1 MTEKITINNNSR
13 EGDNYPQFE
22 QSVINS
28 FNKVVDAYKYLFT
41 TDAEGLYEAYLS
53 NLPIEARQHYTCNAC
68 RHFIERYGGLVSI
81 NGDGIL
87 RAVMWEAEV
96 PEFFIASVN
105 AIRQIVL
112 NSKVTGVFFSKN
124 EVLGNP
130 VTGEWTHLSAVL
142 PKSMVYKGLVKGIN
156 EVTAE
161 KKADYTILING
172 LVEYPL
178 EAVEQAVTLLKSESL
193 YRSEKTLGVAEW
205 LKDLHNR
212 RNEIKNGKNK
222 TNITW
227 LAVASAPPGYV
238 HVKSSM
244 IGTLLD
250 DIVAGLPF
258 ESVSRRFAEK
268 MNPLQYQRPQ
278 AAPTSG
284 NIERA
289 EKIVEKLGIQKSLVR
304 RFARLDE
311 IQTIWKPVE
320 EVKSE
325 SGGVFSHLKAK
336 DKNEIPKMELP
347 TKTMTWVKFLETVLP
362 TAKSIEFHVNSYDKA
377 LSCILTAVHDDAPP
391 IIQWDSEEKRNPFS
405 WYFAYPVPSCRD
417 WNLVSGFRKVTG
429 ICLQPSMWNHD
440 IGHMGK
446 GVFFVIEGAKDT
458 RKDDSRGNALLPEI
472 LKSELREIRSTI
484 EAYSKSAK
492 LEGYLEASACG
503 VMFQEGAAWDAI
515 LRVTSDMGVATYK
528 LDRWD

>member
-1 MTEKITINNNSR
+1 MTEKITLNSR
-13 EGDNYPQFE
+13 EGDNYPLFE
-22 QSVINS
+22 QSVMNS
-28 FNKVVDAYKYLFT
+28 FNKVVDAYKCLFT

-96 PEFFIASVN
+96 PDFFRASVN

-112 NSKVTGVFFSKN
+112 NAKVTGVFFSKN
-124 EVLGNP
+124 DVLGTP
-130 VTGEWTHLSAVL
+130 ITGEWTHLSTVL

-161 KKADYTILING
+161 KKADFQLLMSN
-172 LVEYPL
+172 LHEYPV
-178 EAVEQAVTLLKSESL
+178 EAVDQALNLLRSETL
-193 YRSEKTLGVAEW
+193 YRSEKVLGVAEW
-205 LKDLHNR
+205 LKSLHDR

-222 TNITW
+222 TNLTW
-227 LAVASAPPGYV
+227 LAVATAPPGYV

-304 RFARLDE
+304 RFAKLDE
-311 IQTIWKPVE
+311 IPTIWKPVE
-320 EVKSE
+320 EVKPE
-325 SGGVFSHLKAK
+325 SNGGVFSHLKAK
-336 DKNEIPKMELP
+336 NNTEISKMELP
-347 TKTMTWVKFLETVLP
+347 TKNMTWVKFLDTVLP
-362 TAKSIEFHVNSYDKA
+362 TAKSIEFHVNSYDKTF
-377 LSCILTAVHDDAPP
+377 SCILTAFHDDAPP
-391 IIQWDSEEKRNPFS
+391 IIQWDSEENRNPFS

-417 WNLVSGFRKVTG
+417 WNLESGFRKVTG
-429 ICLQPSMWNHD
+429 ICLQPSMWGNE

-458 RKDDSRGNALLPEI
+458 RKDDERGNALFPEI

-503 VMFQEGAAWDAI
+503 VMFQEGTAWDAT